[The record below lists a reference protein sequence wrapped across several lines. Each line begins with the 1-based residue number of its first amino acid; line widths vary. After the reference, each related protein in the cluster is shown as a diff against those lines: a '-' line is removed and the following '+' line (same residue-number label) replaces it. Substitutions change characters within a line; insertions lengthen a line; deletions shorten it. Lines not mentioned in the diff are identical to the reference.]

1 MYQVSIFEAIIFDIV
16 TNMMMMILYTRLLSK
31 KMILKFIL
39 FAVVAGLVT
48 PFVGDLAQILML
60 ILYLGQHLF
69 TRHKIISFNT
79 IAFVSVLCV
88 DMVLAE
94 ESTFLAHHVYNPN
107 YSAVVALLVNIF
119 LYILAIHFLSFVKG
133 PINKFR
139 NSPLTTKKLI
149 STVINFILI
158 VFISLQTIN
167 FAADILENAIEL
179 QWLIIMLMIFFIS
192 STMAVMFYFV
202 KSSWMYLK
210 EKNEKQQRQFLE
222 KYTANLEENYT
233 QLRKFKHDYQNIL
246 LSMGE
251 YIIEDDREGLKEY
264 YEKIVLKT
272 GQEIM
277 SDNMRFDGLENIK
290 VPAIR
295 SLTYQKL
302 VKAQQLGIETN
313 LEVRDPFSKVAVDI
327 ITVVRILG
335 ILLDNAIEATADQ
348 NKGIISIAY
357 VVQSDGDLEVI
368 VQNTVKNDNQVE
380 LNKIFED
387 GYTTKGNG
395 HGKGLSNVKKLVDE
409 TPNTTLEIRIVG
421 GQYRTIIGFMGVN

>member
-1 MYQVSIFEAIIFDIV
+1 MVNV
-16 TNMMMMILYTRLLSK
+16 MMI
-31 KMILKFIL
+31 
-39 FAVVAGLVT
+39 
-48 PFVGDLAQILML
+48 
-60 ILYLGQHLF
+60 ILYRKVANDFNWKAFAFFVVIMSGIGPFLGDAVQFVMLF
-69 TRHKIISFNT
+69 IFIIVRRYRFKRSYSFNT
-79 IAFVSVLCV
+79 LAFVIILCV
-88 DMVLAE
+88 DMLLADA
-94 ESTFLAHHVYNPN
+94 STFLT
-107 YSAVVALLVNIF
+107 SAIF
-119 LYILAIHFLSFVKG
+119 LSNSWKSMIITIGINVVPYLILIKIVSSQKGRIDFFKVIFEEEEKLLKVTINLSIIIFLSLQAIHFVADVMK
-133 PINKFR
+133 
-139 NSPLTTKKLI
+139 I
-149 STVINFILI
+149 SVVI
-158 VFISLQTIN
+158 
-167 FAADILENAIEL
+167 
-179 QWLIIMLMIFFIS
+179 QWLIILVIAFFVIVDIVMIS
-192 STMAVMFYFV
+192 YFV
-202 KSSWMYLK
+202 VNYRIILRERTKR
-210 EKNEKQQRQFLE
+210 QQRQTLE

-246 LSMGE
+246 LSMGG

-302 VKAQQLGIETN
+302 VKAQQLGIKTK
-313 LEVRDPFSKVAVDI
+313 LEVRDPFSKVTVDI

-368 VQNTVKNDNQVE
+368 VQNTVKNDDQVE

-395 HGKGLSNVKKLVDE
+395 HGMGLSNVKKLVDE